1 MQMQR
6 LRKLTVFFI
15 LTFIALSQ
23 VSLVSAETSE
33 RIIESSSNESSSE
46 SSEDPE
52 EPKES
57 VKESDKSDEDAE
69 IVRTSESEELPTSE
83 KEETVTSSY
92 GPAKNKRTLVRPFLV
107 GTADNPSNVH
117 PSWGELGDYHNP
129 NGYESGVNISNV
141 FRPGISSSGLPPQ
154 VYENG
159 KVLTITK
166 DQKSQLGA
174 VWSKNKIDLSYDFAF
189 RFDIYL
195 GLKKRKTTSPSSEM
209 GTGDGMTFTFT
220 NDPRIG
226 TADETSVIGSGGKAL
241 GAYGVGSAGR
251 NYVRNAISVE
261 YDTFYNDDQ
270 DSGLSATDRR
280 YGHIGVVKPAETT
293 PKGHLAVTNSNF
305 WLSFGGTYYDNRLLP
320 GWRSMVVAW
329 HAASRTL
336 MIREE
341 NDVDDG
347 IPPISY
353 TFKDEQ
359 EMLSTFGGSK
369 EVYFGFTGST
379 GSLAQTNALMIR
391 EMPTAIKSQEATI
404 QNVTQN
410 SSVGTDVTAQRGD
423 KLEIKD
429 SIKIKKNSFGSKNVT
444 IETTLPYG
452 LDFDDKLNL
461 RLNGT
466 EIPETLYEISGQKLK
481 FPNLNLENT
490 SNDLLKE
497 YVIAFNAKVSE
508 GAAIGKS
515 LNTNFHLTNPDA
527 LEVDYTSNNVS
538 VTVENPPAAN
548 LVLHHKKADSKSVE
562 TETISMPIGKKF
574 RLIDYKKA
582 TSDYQ
587 DYVYTGLEGGDSDET
602 EHEMTSAGAEFTLL
616 YKPKGEFKMTVP
628 KIFNFGSYPIQQKEI
643 NATKPKG
650 YEADGSTQTDLSIKD
665 TRYQK
670 SKWTLSLAQSKPIQ
684 LEGDGDRKSL
694 ADTLYYSDAQINQNA
709 SVVESDT
716 FTTDTIL
723 NISSSWTDT
732 KGLMMKIPFS
742 KQYKGVYTGELT
754 WTYALAP

>member
-1 MQMQR
+1 MQR

-23 VSLVSAETSE
+23 VSFVSAETSE
-33 RIIESSSNESSSE
+33 RIVESSTNESSSE
-46 SSEDPE
+46 SSSESSE
-52 EPKES
+52 APKEPVHAS
-57 VKESDKSDEDAE
+57 NNG
-69 IVRTSESEELPTSE
+69 ITTTSETEDLPAT
-83 KEETVTSSY
+83 KKKDTVTSNSV
-92 GPAKNKRTLVRPFLV
+92 PAKNQRTLVKPLLV

-129 NGYESGVNISNV
+129 NGYSNGVNISNV

-154 VYENG
+154 VFENG

-174 VWSKNKIDLSYDFAF
+174 VWSKNKIDLTHDFAF

-195 GLKKRKTTSPSSEM
+195 GLKKKKALDSEM

-379 GSLAQTNALMIR
+379 GSAAQTNAIMIR
-391 EMPTAIKSQEATI
+391 EMPTAIEKQEATI
-404 QNVTQN
+404 QNITQN

-429 SIKIKKNSFGSKNVT
+429 SIKVKKNSFGAKT
-444 IETTLPYG
+444 IDIETILPG
-452 LDFDDKLNL
+452 GIEFDDKVNL
-461 RLNGT
+461 KLDGVD
-466 EIPETLYEISGQKLK
+466 IPESEYEITGKTLK
-481 FPNLNLENT
+481 IKSLDLMNT
-490 SNDLLKE
+490 SNELLKE
-497 YVIAFNAKVSE
+497 YVIAFNAKVSDD
-508 GAAIGKS
+508 AAIGTPLS
-515 LNTNFHLTNPDA
+515 TNFHLTNPDA
-527 LEVDYTSNNVS
+527 LEIDYRSNDVT

-548 LVLHHKKADSKSVE
+548 LVIHHKKADTGSIEKD
-562 TETISMPIGKKF
+562 TISMPIGKEF
-574 RLIDYKKA
+574 RLIDYKKTTA
-582 TSDYQ
+582 DYQ
-587 DYVYTGLEGGDSDET
+587 EYVYTGLENGDSDET
-602 EHEMTSAGAEFTLL
+602 VHKMTSAGAEFTLL
-616 YKPKGEFKMTVP
+616 YKPKGEFKLTVP
-628 KIFNFGSYPIQQKEI
+628 KIFNFGSYPVQQDKVK
-643 NATKPKG
+643 ATKPKG
-650 YEADGSTQTDLSIKD
+650 YEADGSTPTDLNIKD

-684 LEGDGDRKSL
+684 LERDSDRKSL

-709 SVVESDT
+709 AVVESDT
-716 FTTDTIL
+716 FTTDTSL

>member
-1 MQMQR
+1 MQR

-15 LTFIALSQ
+15 LTFTALSQ
-23 VSLVSAETSE
+23 VSFVSAETSE
-33 RIIESSSNESSSE
+33 RVVESSTNESSSE
-46 SSEDPE
+46 SSSESSE
-52 EPKES
+52 APKEAVHAS
-57 VKESDKSDEDAE
+57 NNG
-69 IVRTSESEELPTSE
+69 ITTTSETEDLPAT
-83 KEETVTSSY
+83 KKKDTVTSNSV
-92 GPAKNKRTLVRPFLV
+92 PAKNQRTLVKPLLV

-129 NGYESGVNISNV
+129 NGYSSGVDISNV

-154 VYENG
+154 VFENG

-174 VWSKNKIDLSYDFAF
+174 VWSKNKIDLTHDFAF

-195 GLKKRKTTSPSSEM
+195 GLKKRKTTSPSSDM

-220 NDPRIG
+220 NDPRLEDG
-226 TADETSVIGSGGKAL
+226 NETSVIGSGGKSM
-241 GAYGVGSAGR
+241 GAYGDGKGK
-251 NYVRNAISVE
+251 NYVQNAISVE
-261 YDTFYNDDQ
+261 YDTFYNTDQ
-270 DSGLSATDRR
+270 DSGLSATDRQ

-404 QNVTQN
+404 QNITQN

-429 SIKIKKNSFGSKNVT
+429 SIKVKKNSFGAKT
-444 IETTLPYG
+444 IDIETILPG
-452 LDFDDKLNL
+452 GIEFDDKVNL
-461 RLNGT
+461 KLDGVD
-466 EIPETLYEISGQKLK
+466 IPESEYEITGKTLK
-481 FPNLNLENT
+481 IKSLDLMNT

-497 YVIAFNAKVSE
+497 YVIAFNAKVSDD
-508 GAAIGKS
+508 AAIGKS
-515 LNTNFHLTNPDA
+515 VSTNFHLTNPDA
-527 LEVDYTSNNVS
+527 LEIDYRSNDVT
-538 VTVENPPAAN
+538 VTVENPPVAN
-548 LVLHHKKADSKSVE
+548 LVIHHKKADTGSIEKD
-562 TETISMPIGKKF
+562 TISMPIGKEF
-574 RLIDYKKA
+574 RLIDYKKTTA
-582 TSDYQ
+582 DYQ
-587 DYVYTGLEGGDSDET
+587 EYVYTGLENGDSDET
-602 EHEMTSAGAEFTLL
+602 VHKMTSAGAEFTLL
-616 YKPKGEFKMTVP
+616 YKPKGEFTLTVP
-628 KIFNFGSYPIQQKEI
+628 KIFNFGSYPVQQDKVK
-643 NATKPKG
+643 ATKPKG
-650 YEADGSTQTDLSIKD
+650 YEADGSTPTDLNIED

-684 LEGDGDRKSL
+684 LERDSDRKSL

-709 SVVESDT
+709 AVVESDT
-716 FTTDTIL
+716 FTTDTSL

>member
-1 MQMQR
+1 MQR

-23 VSLVSAETSE
+23 VSFVSAETSE
-33 RIIESSSNESSSE
+33 RIVESSTNESSSE
-46 SSEDPE
+46 SSSESSE
-52 EPKES
+52 APKGPVHAS
-57 VKESDKSDEDAE
+57 NNG
-69 IVRTSESEELPTSE
+69 ITTTSETEDLPAT
-83 KEETVTSSY
+83 KKKDTVTSNSV
-92 GPAKNKRTLVRPFLV
+92 PAKNQRTLVKPLLV

-129 NGYESGVNISNV
+129 NGYSNGVNISNV

-154 VYENG
+154 VFENG

-174 VWSKNKIDLSYDFAF
+174 VWSKNKIDLTHDFAF

-195 GLKKRKTTSPSSEM
+195 GLKKKKALDSEM

-379 GSLAQTNALMIR
+379 GSAAQTNAIMIR
-391 EMPTAIKSQEATI
+391 EMPTAIEKQEATI
-404 QNVTQN
+404 QNITQN

-429 SIKIKKNSFGSKNVT
+429 SIKVKKNSFGAKT
-444 IETTLPYG
+444 IDIETILPG
-452 LDFDDKLNL
+452 GIEFDDKVNL
-461 RLNGT
+461 KLDGVD
-466 EIPETLYEISGQKLK
+466 IPESEYEITGKTLK
-481 FPNLNLENT
+481 IKSLDLMNT
-490 SNDLLKE
+490 SNELLKE
-497 YVIAFNAKVSE
+497 YVIAFNAKVSDD
-508 GAAIGKS
+508 AAIGKP

-527 LEVDYTSNNVS
+527 LEIDYTSND
-538 VTVENPPAAN
+538 VTVMVENPPAAN
-548 LVLHHKKADSKSVE
+548 LVIHHKKADTGSIEKD
-562 TETISMPIGKKF
+562 TISMPIGKEF
-574 RLIDYKKA
+574 RLIDYKKTTA
-582 TSDYQ
+582 DYQ
-587 DYVYTGLEGGDSDET
+587 EYVYTGLENGDSDET
-602 EHEMTSAGAEFTLL
+602 VHKMTSAGAEFTLL
-616 YKPKGEFKMTVP
+616 YKPKGEFKLTVP
-628 KIFNFGSYPIQQKEI
+628 KIFNFGSYPVQQDKVK
-643 NATKPKG
+643 ATKPKG
-650 YEADGSTQTDLSIKD
+650 YEADGSTPTDLNIKD

-684 LEGDGDRKSL
+684 LERDSDRKSL

-709 SVVESDT
+709 AVVESDT
-716 FTTDTIL
+716 FTTDTSL